1 MFTTSIESD
10 NGFHIRFNNGWTA
23 SVQWGYGTYSD
34 NRTKKV
40 TSHSTTAEI
49 AAWDKDG
56 TWHSFGDDTV
66 KGWQSPEEVAQF
78 LFFISSL

>member
-10 NGFHIRFNNGWTA
+10 NGFHIRFSNGWIA

-34 NRTKKV
+34 NRKRKTAA
-40 TSHSTTAEI
+40 HSKTAEI

-56 TWHSFGDDTV
+56 TWYNFGDDTV
-66 KGWQSPEEVAQF
+66 KGWQSPEEVARF
-78 LFFISSL
+78 LDMVSKF